1 MKTKQKTRKSLTKRF
16 RVTARGKLMRGK
28 SFGSHLNVK
37 KSSKHRR
44 RLGRQV
50 EIKGHFAKKLTKA
63 MGIKR
68 KK

>member
-1 MKTKQKTRKSLTKRF
+1 
-16 RVTARGKLMRGK
+16 MRGK